1 MERWRQYFSFRFKS
15 APEKLSGD
23 VIRAFQ
29 AGLTSREEAREERRA
44 RGEELGACAK
54 IEPAEDK
61 TPADPV

>member
-1 MERWRQYFSFRFKS
+1 MERWGRSFSFHYKT

-29 AGLTSREEAREERRA
+29 AGLTSCEEAREERRV